1 MMVHFKLGEE
11 MRNDVI
17 NMSWAWD
24 KEKSWVSDRNWTYD
38 LLYTG
43 WML

>member
-11 MRNDVI
+11 MTNDVI
-17 NMSWAWD
+17 NMSLAWD

-38 LLYTG
+38 LLYTSR
-43 WML
+43 ML